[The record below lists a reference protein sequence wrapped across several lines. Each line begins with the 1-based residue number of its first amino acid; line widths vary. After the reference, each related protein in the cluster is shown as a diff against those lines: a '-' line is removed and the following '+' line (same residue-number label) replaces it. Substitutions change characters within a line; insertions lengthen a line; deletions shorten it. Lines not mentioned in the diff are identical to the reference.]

1 MVQGLGEGLRV
12 ARIPVTEHVGA
23 VTGSE
28 TGGCGRSKGSG
39 GEAVVKAASDS
50 FRLVRVRATDV
61 NREATAF

>member
-28 TGGCGRSKGSG
+28 T
-39 GEAVVKAASDS
+39 EAVGAARGVEGRRS
-50 FRLVRVRATDV
+50 
-61 NREATAF
+61 